1 MEPSKQLLRDFG
13 EEFTE
18 DVRDASIRSL
28 EVLLEGR
35 HGGENDLRLSEYIN
49 GMREEDRDVMVRLVR
64 RFIEATLD
72 NMLWMI
78 ERSDRFDLVAVG
90 PKGELVSL
98 SAASDGLSA
107 EPYTEDGWYARHGK
121 YGRSWAE
128 ME

>member
-1 MEPSKQLLRDFG
+1 MARGKQLLKDFG

-18 DVRDASIRSL
+18 DVRDATIRSL

-35 HGGENDLRLSEYIN
+35 HGGEDDVRLSEYIK
-49 GMREEDRDVMVRLVR
+49 GMREQDRDVMVQLVR
-64 RFIEATLD
+64 RFIETTLD

-78 ERSDRFDLVAVG
+78 ERSDRFDLVAAG
-90 PKGELVSL
+90 PKGEVVSL

-107 EPYTEDGWYARHGK
+107 EPYTEDGWYARYSK

-128 ME
+128 VE